1 MSDQLLLII
10 QPPAPS
16 CLTPFLFLTNPPE
29 GEKTSL
35 KPPFPK
41 KETAHSQG
49 KCHQCEWEHSP
60 LPFPCFSLSFMH
72 PTSSS
77 SQHYPAP
84 LWHMHTSSLR
94 APLLCHFLWLKK
106 LYSARSSTAIVRQLK
121 EEDAREG
128 GKSCQ
133 LKIILICPHILNK
146 VKNKK

>member
-16 CLTPFLFLTNPPE
+16 CLTLFLFLCFWPTLLR
-29 GEKTSL
+29 GKKTSL

-77 SQHYPAP
+77 QPYPAP
-84 LWHMHTSSLR
+84 LWHMHTSSR
-94 APLLCHFLWLKK
+94 HAPLLCHFLWLKK

-128 GKSCQ
+128 EKKLS
-133 LKIILICPHILNK
+133 
-146 VKNKK
+146 VKDHSDLSTHFKQSKK